1 VELAVLKKARRFAQG
16 ALMRVR
22 FPALIIS
29 LACGLT
35 AACDGVR
42 DSDYEGEV
50 LAALQGTI
58 LAPEEDVYLP
68 EGIGVAVLWEVMN
81 YVPGLQFMD
90 FAEVTG
96 EFPSRFRLDL
106 HQPPDE
112 GLLVEMPDGNAITL
126 GRLYLTSPETED
138 PILHEHGFSYTYSA
152 CTPATAIAFIRD
164 DVAPGSAAAAYFGC
178 GLGTPDSPPCSAL
191 TAGYHVMDLFLDDH
205 VGEGC
210 DVYAAPDEEAYCEPN
225 DVRLTEQDLETEIE
239 IVVPENCHPV
249 DYREPATGW

>member
-1 VELAVLKKARRFAQG
+1 
-16 ALMRVR
+16 MRICL
-22 FPALIIS
+22 PALILS
-29 LACGLT
+29 LVGGLA

-50 LAALQGTI
+50 LATLQGSI
-58 LAPEEDVYLP
+58 SAPEEDVSLP
-68 EGIGVAVLWEVMN
+68 DDLGVAALWEVRN

-106 HQPPDE
+106 HQPPDD
-112 GLLVEMPDGNAITL
+112 GLLVEMPDGNAIAL
-126 GRLYLTSPETED
+126 ARLYLTSPETQD
-138 PILHEHGFSYTYSA
+138 PFFYENGFGYSYSA

-191 TAGYHVMDLFLDDH
+191 TAGYHVMDLLLDDH

-210 DVYAAPDEEAYCEPN
+210 DVYAAPDEAGYCEPN

-239 IVVPENCHPV
+239 IVVPGDGCHPV
-249 DYREPATGW
+249 DYRDPATGW